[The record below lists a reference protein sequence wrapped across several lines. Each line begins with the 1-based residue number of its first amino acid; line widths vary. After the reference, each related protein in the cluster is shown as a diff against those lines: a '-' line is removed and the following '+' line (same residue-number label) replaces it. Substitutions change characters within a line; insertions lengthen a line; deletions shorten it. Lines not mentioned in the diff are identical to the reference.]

1 MKIILISLTIIVINS
16 IITLSM
22 LHSFSKIIVEQ
33 FKQEDKIDEAFKKH
47 IENIYDIIAFNGL
60 VRQKRKRGKVE
71 WYSMTMKRHLF
82 L

>member
-1 MKIILISLTIIVINS
+1 MKIILISLAIIVINS

-47 IENIYDIIAFNGL
+47 IENIYDIIVFNGL
-60 VRQKRKRGKVE
+60 VRQKRKRGKGE
-71 WYSMTMKRHLF
+71 
-82 L
+82 